1 MANISDEQLS
11 KYVDQLLELVNK
23 LPLKQAG
30 KDYLQSQIIVDVYDV
45 WQFDDEKNAF
55 TLEEF
60 LSDYANPKYNDVK
73 ATYGIEN
80 IKQWRRYA
88 SAFVQRIKNVR
99 SLVLEK
105 YLQNLEKLDPSEKS
119 FRISKQLEQFSKA
132 DLFHKHGIKEIKDP
146 QWNEQV
152 KEILSDKM
160 TFAKEQSFYLTK
172 TEIPVREGDL
182 NNTNFYIVEE
192 LEDWMAWEGVRYV
205 KSTENF
211 GDKFDPSYFATFITK
226 DLSKR
231 MEEFVLDKIRPLNQF
246 EINKYLSF
254 SLKQFDTFT
263 PPKRHHA
270 FLLKFHDAYWY
281 PNPMPYKENE
291 TWQKKYSNHFWKHY
305 TKKFEFLKGLFIS
318 LSNSFLVNTE
328 AFRFNGGINI
338 ANVQLQ
344 KFIGLVENEN
354 PTLDPPIK
362 SYYEW
367 KNGLQDFKYEILD
380 NLSLLQKENKIHYLE
395 KIILSLHKF
404 SSKNYVQKIEYLS
417 LLTEYNLNS
426 STVINS
432 DDFDN
437 QFINAISSQT
447 LIYDDSMPPGYFEQI
462 NDYQTTFYNYNLG
475 RTVAEAV
482 SFVQERIESLLNN
495 LDVNKEKSK
504 ITSENPELEYI
515 KELYGETFMPDLK
528 NISTDVLYRALATL
542 PIKRHKN
549 KIPASNYFEWQNL
562 KRELEWEVSS
572 NLLKL
577 PNDFD
582 KKIYLKKLISEFT
595 DWTFY
600 QDYSMEVIESWEL
613 EYGHNFVIA
622 IRSDDRQNEFV
633 KQMRNPF
640 SDFEIA
646 GLQWTELQ
654 EIKDIRSNVNNCLF
668 TGFIKHCLDFLKKY
682 RIDLEKRYQTNLPA
696 SLPDRILSFDNVVS
710 ENKQKYIL
718 QLLEDLSITKDG
730 KSIISERK
738 KSSLRG
744 IAEALIESSIFP
756 ALSLEKSYRLIAEKI
771 NVEIKSKIDSSY
783 TSENFKLKT
792 LKYIKDYPFR

>member
-1 MANISDEQLS
+1 M
-11 KYVDQLLELVNK
+11 
-23 LPLKQAG
+23 
-30 KDYLQSQIIVDVYDV
+30 
-45 WQFDDEKNAF
+45 
-55 TLEEF
+55 
-60 LSDYANPKYNDVK
+60 
-73 ATYGIEN
+73 
-80 IKQWRRYA
+80 
-88 SAFVQRIKNVR
+88 QRIKNVR